1 MGEFVGVDP
10 ENLKELTK
18 RLEQLHELLARH
30 SPLIQ
35 QKMQKWGGEVA
46 VTALP
51 GLIAAALDDVRD
63 MDARTTRAY
72 ELARQQGW
80 SALGPAPGVPGL
92 TFHRPPHVRLDWE
105 ATGQSGYQGQR
116 DAETLAAA
124 LAAKDPEDAR
134 IALLGLPDS
143 LRRHLADKDYQAA
156 FWAGA
161 GPLALRA
168 ARALYERAGSALFS
182 AESVSVLRAL
192 GASLAAASQM
202 RVGTGTDRRPLLP
215 AATRATLTG
224 SSDPW
229 SVGMLVKYGPEG
241 RSWDSRLLAD
251 LTRAM
256 LDARAAGKTIWP
268 PTRGKLETDVDASRH
283 QRLMAEYDAVG
294 AVLQRAAENGMA
306 ARHVLGDPATGPKYA
321 RMLVS
326 DSWHTPGYD
335 ASLYSSAY
343 LDPVSR
349 DAAPGYL
356 EPPGKVDTSSST
368 AAFLKAAVS
377 AERGTSV
384 DAKESAWSVV
394 HIVQATAE
402 FSKLHPQTV
411 LPREIRHALIY
422 TADRHLPDFAASAS
436 HEFTASIA
444 MQRGEDAAN
453 PWAAVVRPAELEA
466 LFGQAL
472 QEPKE
477 FGAYK
482 GKMDGRISVAVAATI
497 RDPSDQNYLRE
508 MGGLYGMIQRIQGDH
523 HFAEE
528 QLKDEQATRTQT
540 AISVISGGFGAL
552 SFSNPLGPGTITQI
566 LVALAAPPLSAKFD
580 TDYALQAF
588 RSNADDFRSQVL
600 HVEAPVLQGLILAG
614 AIDPP
619 DDASWAKNGVVAPN
633 AAMVDWVSRHAD
645 TRYSGKT
652 LTEWVKEAQDA
663 MRLQQ

>member
-10 ENLKELTK
+10 ENLKELTR

-35 QKMQKWGGEVA
+35 QKMQKWGSEVA
-46 VTALP
+46 VTSLP

-80 SALGPAPGVPGL
+80 SALVRAPGIPGL
-92 TFHRPPHVRLDWE
+92 TYKRPPNVRLDWE
-105 ATGQSGYQGQR
+105 ATGQSGYQGKR
-116 DAETLAAA
+116 DAETLTAA
-124 LAAKDPEDAR
+124 LAAKDPQDAR
-134 IALLGLPDS
+134 LALLGLPDS

-168 ARALYERAGSALFS
+168 ARALYERAGGALFS
-182 AESVSVLRAL
+182 AESLSVLRAL

-202 RVGTGTDRRPLLP
+202 RVGTGKDRRPLLP

-268 PTRGKLETDVDASRH
+268 PARGKLETDVDASRH
-283 QRLMAEYDAVG
+283 QQLMADYDAVG

-306 ARHVLGDPATGPKYA
+306 ARHVLGDPATGLKYA

-335 ASLYSSAY
+335 PGPFLSSY
-343 LDPVSR
+343 VHPGGMLPPTGQVDLS
-349 DAAPGYL
+349 AP
-356 EPPGKVDTSSST
+356 T

-394 HIVQATAE
+394 HIAQATAD

-422 TADRHLPDFAASAS
+422 TADRYLPDFAASAS

-453 PWAAVVRPAELEA
+453 PWAPVVRPAELEA

-497 RDPSDQNYLRE
+497 KDPSDQNYLRE

-528 QLKDEQATRTQT
+528 QLKDDQATRTQT
-540 AISVISGGFGAL
+540 AISIVSGGFGAL
-552 SFSNPLGPGTITQI
+552 SFSNAFGPGTITQI
-566 LVALAAPPLSAKFD
+566 LVALAAPPLNAMFD
-580 TDYALQAF
+580 TDFALQAYK
-588 RSNADDFRSQVL
+588 SNADDFRAQVL

-614 AIDPP
+614 AITPP
-619 DDASWAKNGVVAPN
+619 DDASWVKNGVVIRT
-633 AAMVDWVSRHAD
+633 AAMADWISRHSD
-645 TRYSGKT
+645 TRYLGKT
-652 LTEWVKEAQDA
+652 FTEWVKEAQDA

>member
-10 ENLKELTK
+10 ENLKELAK
-18 RLEQLHELLARH
+18 RLEQLHELLARY

-92 TFHRPPHVRLDWE
+92 TFNRPPNVRLDWE

-143 LRRHLADKDYQAA
+143 MRRHLADKDYQAA

-202 RVGTGTDRRPLLP
+202 RVGTGKDRRPLLP
-215 AATRATLTG
+215 AAARATLTG

-335 ASLYSSAY
+335 PGPFLSSY
-343 LDPVSR
+343 VHPGGTLPLTGQVDLS
-349 DAAPGYL
+349 AP
-356 EPPGKVDTSSST
+356 T

-377 AERGTSV
+377 AERGTSA

-394 HIVQATAE
+394 HIVQATAD
-402 FSKLHPQTV
+402 FSKLHPESTLPTAIRQSLIHTAQRYIADFAQGASREYGSGATPLGDV
-411 LPREIRHALIY
+411 KGNPWVAIVNRSELERFLDQALRDPRELGVFKGL
-422 TADRHLPDFAASAS
+422 ADARIASAV
-436 HEFTASIA
+436 TATVKA
-444 MQRGEDAAN
+444 PGDEN
-453 PWAAVVRPAELEA
+453 
-466 LFGQAL
+466 F
-472 QEPKE
+472 
-477 FGAYK
+477 
-482 GKMDGRISVAVAATI
+482 
-497 RDPSDQNYLRE
+497 LRE
-508 MGGLYGMIQRIQGDH
+508 MAGLYGLIQRVENGRQ
-523 HFAEE
+523 FASAQKQDEE
-528 QLKDEQATRTQT
+528 ATRNQVALSILT
-540 AISVISGGFGAL
+540 GGFGAL
-552 SFSNPLGPGTITQI
+552 SFSNSWGPGTIAQFLTGVTAPVVNDSLDTGHAAEAQQKNNEAFRNAVFGVELPVVKG
-566 LVALAAPPLSAKFD
+566 LVNAGVLQPPADATWFRDGKVVPNRNLTAWLSAHGE
-580 TDYALQAF
+580 T
-588 RSNADDFRSQVL
+588 VL
-600 HVEAPVLQGLILAG
+600 GGRRL
-614 AIDPP
+614 D
-619 DDASWAKNGVVAPN
+619 
-633 AAMVDWVSRHAD
+633 DWV
-645 TRYSGKT
+645 
-652 LTEWVKEAQDA
+652 EEARSA
-663 MRLQQ
+663 MGDQR